1 MQVSDAGFGV
11 MLPTFDPFR
20 TGPPPLLAAA
30 ALAEELGFDSG
41 WVGDHLSFHPPV
53 LDAIGAL
60 CGAAGTTGSLML
72 GTGVLLLPMRH
83 PVWTAKQLATVDAL
97 APGRL
102 CVGVGVGGENPQEWE
117 AAGVPVAARGRRLD
131 ESLEILLPLLRGEA
145 VDHPGPLLPTRSPA
159 LEPVPATPPPL
170 VVGGR
175 SDAALRRAAR
185 VGDGWLG
192 VWMSPDR
199 AGRVRDRL
207 AGLAAEHDRPAPTM
221 LMMVFVHVTDPGD
234 DPAAARAEA
243 ARFVRGQ
250 YGLPNEALETWV
262 LVGGPDRVAE
272 GLDALGAAGVE
283 GFVLVPAAADLLEQY
298 RRLAGVRERIGPR
311 ARRAAGGDEKEQ

>member
-11 MLPTFDPFR
+11 MLPSFDPFR
-20 TGPPPLLAAA
+20 TGAPPLLAAA
-30 ALAEELGFDSG
+30 ALAEELGFDAG

-60 CGAAGTTGSLML
+60 SGAAGATRSLLL

-102 CVGVGVGGENPQEWE
+102 LVGVGVGGENPQEWE
-117 AAGVPVAARGRRLD
+117 AAGVPVAGRGKRLD
-131 ESLEILLPLLRGEA
+131 EGLEVLGALLRGEA

-159 LEPVPATPPPL
+159 LEPVPAVPPPL

-185 VGDGWLG
+185 VGDGWMG
-192 VWMSPDR
+192 VWMSPRR
-199 AGRVRDRL
+199 AAAVRERL
-207 AGLAAEHDRPAPTM
+207 GELAAEHGRPVPTM
-221 LMMVFVHVTDPGD
+221 LMMVFVHVTTPGADPVAAREE
-234 DPAAARAEA
+234 AAA
-243 ARFVRGQ
+243 FVRGQ
-250 YGLPNEALETWV
+250 YGLPYEALERWA
-262 LVGGPDRVAE
+262 LVGDEGHVAD
-272 GLDALGAAGVE
+272 GLDALRASGVE
-283 GFVLVPAAADLLEQY
+283 GFVLVPAAADPLEQY
-298 RRLAGVRERIGPR
+298 RRLAGVR
-311 ARRAAGGDEKEQ
+311 ARTEKETRR